1 MARKFLVKIIQWFLP
16 LITTVEYV
24 GFEKLK
30 FEGTTLFT
38 ANHLGRLDAILIMG
52 RKEFGAYPNLV
63 IVVAEKYEESF
74 FWGWW
79 SKKLDFIFM
88 DRFNPDIRALR
99 EVLRRLSNDGI
110 MVIAPEGTR
119 SPTESLIE
127 GKQGAAYVA
136 AKSGATVYPASL
148 IGSEDRVAKARLKK
162 FKKIII
168 TVRLGEPYKIPPLP
182 SKDKAE
188 FLKMW
193 TDEIMCQI
201 AALLPAK
208 YRGIYANHPR
218 TVELLKK
225 EG

>member
-1 MARKFLVKIIQWFLP
+1 MARKILVKLIQLILP
-16 LITTVEYV
+16 LFTSVEYV
-24 GFEKLK
+24 GFDKLK
-30 FEGTTLFT
+30 FEGTMLFT

-63 IVVAEKYEESF
+63 IPVAEKYEEAF

-99 EVLRRLSNDGI
+99 EVLRRLSKDGI

-127 GKQGAAYVA
+127 GKQGAAYLA
-136 AKSGATVYPASL
+136 AKSGATVYPVSL
-148 IGSEDRVAKARLKK
+148 TGSEDRVAAERLKK
-162 FKKIII
+162 IKKIHIVA
-168 TVRLGEPYKIPPLP
+168 TLGEPYKIPSLP
-182 SKDKAE
+182 KQGKEE
-188 FLKMW
+188 FLEIW

-201 AALLPAK
+201 AALLPLK
-208 YRGIYANHPR
+208 YRGVYANHPR
-218 TVELLKK
+218 TIELLQ
-225 EG
+225 E